1 MNLSKPA
8 ASIAERLALVPHQ
21 SDVAIILRHAERE
34 KIPAGTFG
42 AEVSLTVQGVSTAE
56 KLGAVLV
63 RRGPV
68 SITSSPVLRCV
79 QTAEAIRRG
88 GGQAGATTLDWRL
101 GDPGPFVVRAEESGK
116 LFLQVGILEIVRRQ
130 LSAAGPL
137 PGMRETTEGIEL
149 LLGLT
154 AHNLDQQGR
163 LSIYVTHD
171 AILAVLAAW
180 LYLAPIEEITWP
192 DYLDGLLLWRSGERL
207 NFSWRGLP
215 QATYPIGG

>member
-1 MNLSKPA
+1 MNLSVA
-8 ASIAERLALVPHQ
+8 VASIVERLALAPHQ
-21 SDVAIILRHAERE
+21 DDVAIILRHAERE
-34 KIPAGTFG
+34 YIPAGTFG
-42 AEVSLTVQGVSTAE
+42 EKVTLTAQGVSTAE
-56 KLGAVLV
+56 ELGSVLA

-79 QTAEAIRRG
+79 QTAGAIWRG

-171 AILAVLAAW
+171 SILAVLAAW
-180 LYLAPIEEITWP
+180 LYRAPIEEITWP

-215 QATYPIGG
+215 QATHPIGG

>member
-1 MNLSKPA
+1 MNLPKPA
-8 ASIAERLALVPHQ
+8 ASTVERLALAPHQ
-21 SDVAIILRHAERE
+21 SDAAIILRHAGRE

-56 KLGAVLV
+56 KLGAVLA

-68 SITSSPVLRCV
+68 SITSNPVLRCV
-79 QTAEAIRRG
+79 QTAGAIRRG

-101 GDPGPFVVRAEESGK
+101 GDPGPFIVRAEESGK
-116 LFLQVGILEIVRRQ
+116 LFLRVGIMDIVRRQ
-130 LSAAGPL
+130 LSGAVPL

-180 LYLAPIEEITWP
+180 LYRAPIEAMIWP
-192 DYLDGLLLWRSGERL
+192 DYLDGLFLWRSGERL

-215 QATYPIGG
+215 QATHPIGG